1 MRLQAT
7 TATTT
12 PRPIKIGRRALV
24 RRLSMS
30 ESLLKTGQ
38 GVDAPVLVA
47 VPLDQSPVVV
57 AVTIDP
63 ATVIG
68 AVIDRCRDF

>member
-1 MRLQAT
+1 
-7 TATTT
+7 
-12 PRPIKIGRRALV
+12 
-24 RRLSMS
+24 MS

-68 AVIDRCRDF
+68 AVIDQCRDF